1 MNPIAFA
8 CSHCAQS
15 ITVPPE
21 GAGRAI
27 PCPRCHQATLVP
39 SAPAP
44 RLATANR
51 DLGPDFSET
60 LRKARESTDSIFNDQ
75 DDEGDSLFGGS
86 DTPRKPIIPASSTPT
101 ALKDPHQSTLRIP
114 GLPEPPA
121 AFVPQAV
128 SNPNNPFEDL
138 IAESATENSGGME
151 ASGAMQEIPESE
163 PPSASPWKNLLI
175 GALSLYA
182 AAITAVAAWG
192 WLREPAAKGAPLGPS
207 ATKR

>member
-27 PCPRCHQATLVP
+27 PCPRCNQATLVP
-39 SAPAP
+39 SAPA
-44 RLATANR
+44 LATALR

-60 LRKARESTDSIFNDQ
+60 LRKAQESTDSIFNDQ
-75 DDEGDSLFGGS
+75 DEESDSLFGGN

-101 ALKDPHQSTLRIP
+101 ALKDPHQATLRIP
-114 GLPEPPA
+114 GLPVPPA
-121 AFVPQAV
+121 TAFVPQAV

-151 ASGAMQEIPESE
+151 ASGALQEIPEPE
-163 PPSASPWKNLLI
+163 PASASLWKNLLI

-192 WLREPAAKGAPLGPS
+192 WLREPSAKVAPQGPS